1 MIDYLA
7 LIDKYY
13 GDKPELR
20 HILVTHSRQ
29 VADRALTIIDAHPQ
43 WVSEGLVDRTFV
55 EEAAMLHDIGIL
67 FCDAPKI
74 YCTGP
79 HKYIEHGYLG
89 AELLRA
95 EGLPKHAL
103 VAERH
108 TGTGITIEQ
117 VEREELPIPE
127 RNYCPESLEEKIIC
141 YADKF
146 YSKSHL
152 GEEVALE
159 WRNCATRTLVF
170 YHYLNRWL
178 KPMESSSRNCILAL
192 VSPSIMTVLS

>member
-1 MIDYLA
+1 MDYIK

-13 GDKPELR
+13 GGAPELR

-29 VADRALTIIDAHPQ
+29 VADRALAIIDRHPE
-43 WVSEGLVDRTFV
+43 WTNASGGSPVDRQFV
-55 EEAAMLHDIGIL
+55 EEAAMLHDIGII

-74 YCTGP
+74 HCHGQ

-108 TGTGITIEQ
+108 TGTGITMEQ

-127 RNYCPESLEEKIIC
+127 RDYCPQSLEEKIIC

-159 WRNCATRTLVF
+159 KIKYNIWKYGHAAFVRWNELV
-170 YHYLNRWL
+170 
-178 KPMESSSRNCILAL
+178 AL
-192 VSPSIMTVLS
+192 CGENL

>member
-1 MIDYLA
+1 MVDFLA
-7 LIDKYY
+7 IIDKYY
-13 GDKPELR
+13 GACPELR
-20 HILVTHSRQ
+20 HVLVTHSRQ
-29 VADRALTIIDAHPQ
+29 VADRALRIVDAHPEWEQ
-43 WVSEGLVDRTFV
+43 QGLVDRRFV
-55 EEAAMLHDIGIL
+55 EEAAMLHDIGII
-67 FCDAPKI
+67 FCNAPKI

-79 HKYIEHGYLG
+79 HAYIEHGYLG
-89 AELLRA
+89 AELLRN

-117 VEREELPIPE
+117 IEREELPIPE
-127 RNYCPESLEEKIIC
+127 RNYCPQSLEEKIIC

-159 WRNCATRTLVF
+159 KIKYNIWKYGHEAFV
-170 YHYLNRWL
+170 RWQEL
-178 KPMESSSRNCILAL
+178 EAL
-192 VSPSIMTVLS
+192 CN

>member
-1 MIDYLA
+1 MDYIK

-13 GDKPELR
+13 GESPELR
-20 HILVTHSRQ
+20 HVLVTHSRQ
-29 VADRALTIIDAHPQ
+29 VADRALRIVDAHPQ
-43 WVSEGLVDRTFV
+43 WEAEGLVDRTFI
-55 EEAAMLHDIGIL
+55 EEAAMLHDIGIIY
-67 FCDAPKI
+67 CNAPKI
-74 YCTGP
+74 Y
-79 HKYIEHGYLG
+79 YIEHGYLG
-89 AELLRA
+89 AELLRS

-117 VEREELPIPE
+117 IEREELPIPE
-127 RNYCPESLEEKIIC
+127 RNYCPQSLEEKIIC

-159 WRNCATRTLVF
+159 KIKYNIWKYGHEAFV
-170 YHYLNRWL
+170 RWQEL
-178 KPMESSSRNCILAL
+178 EAL
-192 VSPSIMTVLS
+192 CN

>member
-1 MIDYLA
+1 MDYIS

-13 GDKPELR
+13 AGIPELR

-29 VADRALTIIDAHPQ
+29 VADRALAIVDAHPEWTEQ
-43 WVSEGLVDRTFV
+43 GLVDRAFI
-55 EEAAMLHDIGIL
+55 EEAAMLHDIGII
-67 FCDAPKI
+67 FCNAPKI
-74 YCTGP
+74 HCRGTHQYL
-79 HKYIEHGYLG
+79 EHGYLG

-108 TGTGITIEQ
+108 TGTGITMEQ
-117 VEREELPIPE
+117 VIREELPIPE
-127 RNYCPESLEEKIIC
+127 RDYCPQSLGEKIIC

-152 GEEVALE
+152 GEEVALSKIR
-159 WRNCATRTLVF
+159 RNIWKYGHDAIVRWQKLVKLMGET
-170 YHYLNRWL
+170 HR
-178 KPMESSSRNCILAL
+178 
-192 VSPSIMTVLS
+192 

>member
-13 GDKPELR
+13 AGQPELR

-29 VADRALTIIDAHPQ
+29 VTDRALAIIDAHPQ
-43 WVSEGLVDRTFV
+43 WEKDGLVDRRFV
-55 EEAAMLHDIGIL
+55 EEAAMLHDIGII
-67 FCDAPKI
+67 FCNAPKI
-74 YCTGP
+74 HCTGS
-79 HKYIEHGYLG
+79 HKYIEHSYLG
-89 AELLRA
+89 AELLRQ

-108 TGTGITIEQ
+108 TGAGITIEQ

-127 RNYCPESLEEKIIC
+127 RDYCPQSLEEKIIC

-159 WRNCATRTLVF
+159 KIKYNIWKYGHEGYLRWQALETLC
-170 YHYLNRWL
+170 
-178 KPMESSSRNCILAL
+178 K
-192 VSPSIMTVLS
+192 

>member
-1 MIDYLA
+1 MLNYLA

-13 GDKPELR
+13 GQSPELK
-20 HILVTHSRQ
+20 HILLTHSRQ
-29 VADRALTIIDAHPQ
+29 VADRALRIIDAHPE
-43 WVSEGLVDRTFV
+43 WEVDRQFV
-55 EEAAMLHDIGIL
+55 EEAAMLHDIGII
-67 FCDAPKI
+67 FCNAPKI

-89 AELLRA
+89 AELLRK

-108 TGTGITIEQ
+108 TGTGITIDQ
-117 VEREELPIPE
+117 IEREELPIPE
-127 RNYCPESLEEKIIC
+127 RDYCPQSLEEKIIC

-152 GEEVALE
+152 GEEVDMAKIKYNIWKYGHEAFVRWQELCALCE
-159 WRNCATRTLVF
+159 
-170 YHYLNRWL
+170 
-178 KPMESSSRNCILAL
+178 
-192 VSPSIMTVLS
+192 

>member
-1 MIDYLA
+1 MDYIK

-13 GDKPELR
+13 GNYPELR
-20 HILVTHSRQ
+20 HVLVTHSRQ
-29 VADRALTIIDAHPQ
+29 VADRALKIIDAHPEWTEQ
-43 WVSEGLVDRTFV
+43 GLVDRAFV
-55 EEAAMLHDIGIL
+55 EEAAMLHDIGII

-74 YCTGP
+74 YCRGA

-95 EGLPKHAL
+95 ENLPKHAL

-117 VEREELPIPE
+117 IEREELPIPE
-127 RNYCPESLEEKIIC
+127 RDYCPQSLEEKIIC

-152 GEEVALE
+152 GDEVDINEIKYNIWKCGHA
-159 WRNCATRTLVF
+159 AYV
-170 YHYLNRWL
+170 RWQEL
-178 KPMESSSRNCILAL
+178 TELMGEADR
-192 VSPSIMTVLS
+192 

>member
-1 MIDYLA
+1 MDYWKV
-7 LIDKYY
+7 IDKYY
-13 GDKPELR
+13 SEDDALRRLLIIHSQSVAQKALQTVVSHPELP
-20 HILVTHSRQ
+20 LDRQ
-29 VADRALTIIDAHPQ
+29 FI
-43 WVSEGLVDRTFV
+43 
-55 EEAAMLHDIGIL
+55 EEAAMLHDIGII

-74 YCTGP
+74 YCRGS

-95 EGLPKHAL
+95 ENLPKHAL

-127 RNYCPESLEEKIIC
+127 RDYCPQSLEEKIIC

-152 GEEVALE
+152 GEEVSVEKIKYNIWKYGHA
-159 WRNCATRTLVF
+159 AFV
-170 YHYLNRWL
+170 RWQ
-178 KPMESSSRNCILAL
+178 E
-192 VSPSIMTVLS
+192 

>member
-1 MIDYLA
+1 MDCIIK

-13 GDKPELR
+13 AASPELR
-20 HILVTHSRQ
+20 NVLLVHSRQ
-29 VADRALTIIDAHPQ
+29 VADRALQILDKHPEWESQ
-43 WVSEGLVDRTFV
+43 GLVDRTFI
-55 EEAAMLHDIGIL
+55 EEAAMLHDIGII

-74 YCTGP
+74 HCHGA

-89 AELLRA
+89 AELLRQ

-117 VEREELPIPE
+117 VEREELPIPL
-127 RNYCPESLEEKIIC
+127 RDYCPQTIEEKIIC

-152 GEEVALE
+152 GEEVALSKVRANI
-159 WRNCATRTLVF
+159 WKYGHDAIV
-170 YHYLNRWL
+170 RW
-178 KPMESSSRNCILAL
+178 EAL
-192 VSPSIMTVLS
+192 VALCE

>member
-1 MIDYLA
+1 MDYIK

-13 GDKPELR
+13 GDVPPLR
-20 HILVTHSRQ
+20 HVLVTHSRQ
-29 VADRALTIIDAHPQ
+29 VADRALAIVDAHPEWTRQ
-43 WVSEGLVDRTFV
+43 GLVDRNFV
-55 EEAAMLHDIGIL
+55 EEAAMLHDIGIIY
-67 FCDAPKI
+67 CNAPKI
-74 YCTGP
+74 YCNGT
-79 HKYIEHGYLG
+79 HAYIEHGYLG

-117 VEREELPIPE
+117 IEREELPIPE
-127 RNYCPESLEEKIIC
+127 RDYCPQSLEEKIIC

-152 GEEVALE
+152 GEDVSLDKIKYNIWKYGSEA
-159 WRNCATRTLVF
+159 F
-170 YHYLNRWL
+170 NRWKKL
-178 KPMESSSRNCILAL
+178 EAL
-192 VSPSIMTVLS
+192 CS

>member
-1 MIDYLA
+1 MDYIK

-13 GDKPELR
+13 ADSPELR
-20 HILVTHSRQ
+20 EVLLTHSRQ
-29 VADRALTIIDAHPQ
+29 VADRALRIVDAHPE
-43 WVSEGLVDRTFV
+43 WTNGEGTNGECLVDRQFI
-55 EEAAMLHDIGIL
+55 EEAAMLHDIGII

-74 YCTGP
+74 HCVGT

-89 AELLRA
+89 AELLRR
-95 EGLPKHAL
+95 EGLEKHAL

-127 RNYCPESLEEKIIC
+127 RDYCPQSLEEKIIC

-152 GEEVALE
+152 GEEVALSKVKANI
-159 WRNCATRTLVF
+159 WRYGHDAVLRWQQLVE
-170 YHYLNRWL
+170 LCGE
-178 KPMESSSRNCILAL
+178 KLA
-192 VSPSIMTVLS
+192 

>member
-1 MIDYLA
+1 MIDYNA
-7 LIDKYY
+7 IIDKYY
-13 GDKPELR
+13 GNYPELR
-20 HILVTHSRQ
+20 NVLVTHSRQ
-29 VADRALTIIDAHPQ
+29 VADRALKIVDAHPE
-43 WVSEGLVDRTFV
+43 WTESGLVDRQFV
-55 EEAAMLHDIGIL
+55 EEAAMLHDIGII
-67 FCDAPKI
+67 FCSAPKI
-74 YCTGP
+74 YCRGS

-127 RNYCPESLEEKIIC
+127 RDYCPQSLEEKIIC

-152 GEEVALE
+152 GEEVALDKIKYNIWKYGHE
-159 WRNCATRTLVF
+159 GYLRWQQLV
-170 YHYLNRWL
+170 
-178 KPMESSSRNCILAL
+178 AL
-192 VSPSIMTVLS
+192 CEG

>member
-1 MIDYLA
+1 MDYIK

-13 GDKPELR
+13 ADSPELR
-20 HILVTHSRQ
+20 HVLLTHSRQ
-29 VADRALTIIDAHPQ
+29 VADRALRIVDAHPE
-43 WVSEGLVDRTFV
+43 WLSDSKGFPMVDRQFI
-55 EEAAMLHDIGIL
+55 EEAAMLHDIGII

-74 YCTGP
+74 HCHGP

-89 AELLRA
+89 AELLRK
-95 EGLPKHAL
+95 EGLERHAL

-127 RNYCPESLEEKIIC
+127 RDYCPRSLEEKIIC

-152 GEEVALE
+152 GEEVALSKVKANI
-159 WRNCATRTLVF
+159 WRYGHDAVVRWQELVR
-170 YHYLNRWL
+170 LCGE
-178 KPMESSSRNCILAL
+178 K
-192 VSPSIMTVLS
+192 LSD